1 MTPMPEQMSRTERRR
16 AERQARK
23 ESRQK
28 EQQKKK
34 LASTAQRAVVYLVGV
49 LLLAGASYW
58 GYGQW
63 SAGSPGQF
71 VKSLGNRHLAATEVG
86 LATYNSDPPTSGPH
100 LPSIAAWGVH
110 QEPVAKELQ
119 VHNLEDGGV
128 VAQYNCPAASQDC
141 KALIEKLAGVVRKY
155 DRAVLAPY
163 PGMSHKIALTAWTRI
178 DKFNDFDE
186 KRIVRFIEAYIHID
200 HHPATGK

>member
-1 MTPMPEQMSRTERRR
+1 MSEPNQTSRTERRR
-16 AERQARK
+16 AERVARK
-23 ESRQK
+23 DLKQK
-28 EQQKKK
+28 EKAKRK
-34 LASTAQRAVVYLVGV
+34 MAAWIQRVALYSVGI
-49 LLLAGASYW
+49 LILAGASYW
-58 GYGQW
+58 AYGQW
-63 SAGSPGQF
+63 TGGSPGQF
-71 VKSLGNRHLAATEVG
+71 VSSMGNRHVSPAEVG
-86 LATYNSDPPTSGPH
+86 LTTYNSDPPTSGPH
-100 LPSIAAWGVH
+100 LPSITEWGVH
-110 QEPVAKELQ
+110 QEPIAKELQ

-200 HHPATGK
+200 HHPAAGK